1 MHPSR
6 RSSSSHTLSGLG
18 FGLLIFLGLGEPV
31 VTAWTA
37 FWFFVIAYALSVG
50 GLLSSTLHLGHPERA
65 LKAFTQWQTSW
76 LSREAWAAVA
86 ALLVM
91 GLYAFLAVF
100 FGLRVAA
107 LGWLGAA
114 LSLATVVATAMI
126 YTQLRTVPRWNHM
139 LTPLHMGRDVA
150 GGGRRALW
158 PGQITP
164 RPRFLLLAARHDPGR
179 ALGRGRHT
187 SFFRRGG
194 HTAGLRHR
202 PWRAGAP
209 CAPSEPAA

>member
-1 MHPSR
+1 MHPSP
-6 RSSSSHTLSGLG
+6 SVIIFTTLSGLG

-107 LGWLGAA
+107 LGWLGA
-114 LSLATVVATAMI
+114 
-126 YTQLRTVPRWNHM
+126 RRCRW
-139 LTPLHMGRDVA
+139 
-150 GGGRRALW
+150 RRSW
-158 PGQITP
+158 
-164 RPRFLLLAARHDPGR
+164 
-179 ALGRGRHT
+179 
-187 SFFRRGG
+187 RR
-194 HTAGLRHR
+194 R
-202 PWRAGAP
+202 
-209 CAPSEPAA
+209 